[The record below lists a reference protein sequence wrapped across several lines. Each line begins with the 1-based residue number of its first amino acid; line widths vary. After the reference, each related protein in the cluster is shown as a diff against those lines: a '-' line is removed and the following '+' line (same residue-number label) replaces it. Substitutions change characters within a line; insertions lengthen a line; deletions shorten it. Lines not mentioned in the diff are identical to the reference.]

1 MGEVRLRGY
10 LVCASQ
16 HDARIV
22 TEHLPEH
29 VSLTRAEPGCLSF
42 EVTPTDDPLVW
53 RVDELF
59 RDETVFAAHQARAA
73 GSSWGRATAGIERR
87 YAVDGLSSTEG
98 R

>member
-1 MGEVRLRGY
+1 MGEVRLRGF

-16 HDARIV
+16 YEARIV
-22 TEHLPEH
+22 AEHLPDH
-29 VSLTRAEPGCLSF
+29 IALTRAEPGCLSF
-42 EVTPTDDPLVW
+42 EVTLTDDPLVW

-87 YAVDGLSSTEG
+87 YSVDGLSGEEG
-98 R
+98 L